1 MIKLT
6 DNIKQQFKDKDLA
19 LTNKCLQFKPKINK
33 EIGESICHTCSRNL
47 KAGKLPRFAIA
58 NGLELRPVPKEI
70 AILCDL
76 EKQLIAQII
85 PFSKIVGLRGGA
97 YQGVKGE
104 SVYVPIEPE
113 RVAKTVK
120 LLPRKLTDAEL
131 VPLKLK
137 RRLRYKGY
145 YMHQTIRRTAVEK
158 AIKCLMQIN
167 KLYKEIIYKGVMNKL
182 TRASSL

>member
-1 MIKLT
+1 MSYAYGLQEFRYRFESLLILYYR
-6 DNIKQQFKDKDLA
+6 A
-19 LTNKCLQFKPKINK
+19 LC
-33 EIGESICHTCSRNL
+33 
-47 KAGKLPRFAIA
+47 
-58 NGLELRPVPKEI
+58 
-70 AILCDL
+70 
-76 EKQLIAQII
+76 IAQII

-113 RVAKTVK
+113 RVSKTVK
-120 LLPRKLTDAEL
+120 LLPRKLTDSEL

-137 RRLRYKGY
+137 RRLRYRGY

-167 KLYKEIIYKGVMNKL
+167 KLYRNVMFNRDWHKMDNDEEL
-182 TRASSL
+182 AL